1 MKAAK
6 AIGVKG
12 GWLML
17 SKEASSDLV
26 EGMRGVF
33 GDQLLSVVLYGS
45 VARGDDTPE
54 SDVDIALFLREPLRY
69 EEQEKMISC
78 IVDLDWKYDKVFS
91 PIDIQQSMYEEWVED
106 LPFYRN
112 IREDGI
118 VLWTA
123 AT

>member
-1 MKAAK
+1 
-6 AIGVKG
+6 
-12 GWLML
+12 ML